1 MISAPATGNDTR
13 LMMDQ
18 SCLQGMRSDFQAL
31 DRVHAAHKAATAA
44 FPPAAGIKEMSP
56 EAAQAAID
64 AEGEAADHAVALA
77 RSPQGRGPEVVAVAP
92 RLPVGLA
99 ARGGWGG
106 TTLELPEGR
115 WRDAFSGAVHA
126 GGPGG
131 VALGELLGAF
141 PVALLTR
148 AGGDEAG

>member
-44 FPPAAGIKEMSP
+44 FPAPAAGIKEMSP

-64 AEGEAADHAVALA
+64 AEGEAADHAQVPF
-77 RSPQGRGPEVVAVAP
+77 RSQ
-92 RLPVGLA
+92 L
-99 ARGGWGG
+99 
-106 TTLELPEGR
+106 
-115 WRDAFSGAVHA
+115 H
-126 GGPGG
+126 
-131 VALGELLGAF
+131 
-141 PVALLTR
+141 
-148 AGGDEAG
+148 